1 MDERKI
7 GSIVKVVEKY
17 VQVDGK
23 NVEPYSFKRE
33 IDNIM
38 YSTAFRRMSAKTQVF
53 NSGTSDYLRTRLT
66 HTLEV
71 AQIAK
76 TISEELGLDV
86 KLTEAIALAHDLGH
100 TPFGHVG
107 ERCLHEFSLGNDRKY
122 QTKNGDKVLVPEE
135 MKGFKHNLQSVRLLK
150 DYMPGCQFSNYLL
163 YGVREHSGITYKY
176 WNGNDNEVRFYK
188 KYDICCSVVEGEKR
202 SPAWSFEAFV
212 VKWADEIAQRHHD
225 IEDAYYKGIMT
236 PKQILMKLK
245 IFEELFEQN
254 NLLQVYRGMCDQC
267 KEDDLKPEF
276 VHELSELIITTYTK
290 CMIQE
295 FDSAINVLL
304 QRKSIGTRDDFVNRY
319 LSFDETEIKEIMGLK
334 DSELGDKDKELSKA
348 LMYAILDSFEV
359 QRMDGRCR
367 YIVRRLIRAYK
378 TNAQQLPDSY
388 IAKLFC
394 FELKDD
400 LKNEDY
406 ERVFGLIR
414 DTLEYDTENVDKW
427 QNYEY
432 RHALRKIQE
441 EDEIAKIAMPVL
453 MRVVYDYVSMMS
465 DSYAYKEYQQL
476 YE

>member
-1 MDERKI
+1 M
-7 GSIVKVVEKY
+7 
-17 VQVDGK
+17 
-23 NVEPYSFKRE
+23 
-33 IDNIM
+33 
-38 YSTAFRRMSAKTQVF
+38 
-53 NSGTSDYLRTRLT
+53 
-66 HTLEV
+66 
-71 AQIAK
+71 
-76 TISEELGLDV
+76 
-86 KLTEAIALAHDLGH
+86 
-100 TPFGHVG
+100 
-107 ERCLHEFSLGNDRKY
+107 
-122 QTKNGDKVLVPEE
+122 
-135 MKGFKHNLQSVRLLK
+135 
-150 DYMPGCQFSNYLL
+150 
-163 YGVREHSGITYKY
+163 
-176 WNGNDNEVRFYK
+176 
-188 KYDICCSVVEGEKR
+188 
-202 SPAWSFEAFV
+202 
-212 VKWADEIAQRHHD
+212 
-225 IEDAYYKGIMT
+225 
-236 PKQILMKLK
+236 
-245 IFEELFEQN
+245 
-254 NLLQVYRGMCDQC
+254 
-267 KEDDLKPEF
+267 
-276 VHELSELIITTYTK
+276 
-290 CMIQE
+290 
-295 FDSAINVLL
+295 